1 MGAME
6 ISPPPKNPTAKPTSK
21 RNLFEEVKWQDVKP
35 LLGKIV
41 PKSSPLISKEEK
53 ENALEFGYSFD
64 SKKVNDTIENI
75 DMEVTC
81 WCFAHALKKHIDFS
95 WGELLIDDLV
105 AEDQDIPQF
114 SYKLG

>member
-1 MGAME
+1 M
-6 ISPPPKNPTAKPTSK
+6 
-21 RNLFEEVKWQDVKP
+21 
-35 LLGKIV
+35 
-41 PKSSPLISKEEK
+41 
-53 ENALEFGYSFD
+53 
-64 SKKVNDTIENI
+64 NDTIENI

-114 SYKLG
+114 SYKLGQELKIDLDEIHWWKEMEMYENELKNLEHYH